1 MSDDVRWSVPDTLD
15 RDVISKRLDRVLDP
29 ELDESILKL
38 GFVRSLEAQD
48 GHLTVELH
56 LPTYWCA
63 PNFAFLMAYDVRVE
77 LLAVEGV
84 QDVTVRVTD
93 HFASEAI
100 GAAVSSG
107 KSFTEAFPD
116 EASGNLDQL
125 RDLFLRKGYIKR
137 QERLLRRL
145 RGAGLSLEEIAGL
158 RVEDVYFEDEACW
171 ARRGGGQVSRLAPA
185 EVASQYLERRAEIG
199 LDCSPA
205 TPLMTNLLDD
215 AIPAGEL
222 EEYLIRAR
230 TVRVSLEAGGALCS
244 ALLEARKT
252 EKSKAS

>member
-1 MSDDVRWSVPDTLD
+1 MYPGVGT
-15 RDVISKRLDRVLDP
+15 IVLIRP
-29 ELDESILKL
+29 TQTFYERIKL
-38 GFVRSLEAQD
+38 GFVRSLQAEN

-63 PNFAFLMAYDVRVE
+63 PNFAFLMAYDVRLE

-84 QDVTVRVTD
+84 HEVSIRLTD

-100 GAAVSSG
+100 GAAVNSG
-107 KSFTEAFPD
+107 KSFAEAFPD
-116 EASGNLDQL
+116 EASENLGQL
-125 RDLFLRKGYIKR
+125 RELFLRKGYIKR

-145 RGAGLSLEEIAGL
+145 RDAGLSLEEIAGL
-158 RVEDVYFEDEACW
+158 RIEDVYFEDEACW
-171 ARRGGGQVSRLAPA
+171 VNQDGGQVSRVAPA
-185 EVASQYLERRAEIG
+185 EVASQYLERRSEIG

-222 EEYLIRAR
+222 EKYLIRAR
-230 TVRVSLEAGGALCS
+230 TVRVSLEANGALCS
-244 ALLEARKT
+244 ALLGARKT
-252 EKSKAS
+252 EKGEAS